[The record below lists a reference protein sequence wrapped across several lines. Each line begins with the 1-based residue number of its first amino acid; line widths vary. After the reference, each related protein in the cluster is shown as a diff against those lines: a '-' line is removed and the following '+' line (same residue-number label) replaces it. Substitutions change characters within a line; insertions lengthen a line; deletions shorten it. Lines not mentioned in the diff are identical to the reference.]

1 LQVSLTFFGDDMR
14 TYTNKLIELAE
25 EGVITWEQ
33 LARECLAYM
42 SETEAEDVA
51 KSTFELE

>member
-1 LQVSLTFFGDDMR
+1 MR

-33 LARECLAYM
+33 LARECLAFM

-51 KSTFELE
+51 TSTFELE

>member
-1 LQVSLTFFGDDMR
+1 MR

-42 SETEAEDVA
+42 SEAEAEDVA
-51 KSTFELE
+51 TSTFELE